1 MKLNDLGYKLVKS
14 SAISK
19 LLIYEE
25 WVKQVGGINFHI
37 YLNTRGYVYK
47 YTLVDFIE
55 NKAKMNKIEKRA
67 AMDRIEELKESLS

>member
-1 MKLNDLGYKLVKS
+1 MKLNDLGYELVKS

-25 WVKQVGGINFHI
+25 WVKHSGGTDFHI
-37 YLNTRGYVYK
+37 YLNTRGYIYK

-55 NKAKMNKIEKRA
+55 SKAKINKTEKRA

>member
-25 WVKQVGGINFHI
+25 WVKHSDGTDFHI

-67 AMDRIEELKESLS
+67 AMDRIEELKEGLL

>member
-19 LLIYEE
+19 LFIYEE
-25 WVKQVGGINFHI
+25 WVKRVCEIDFHI

-67 AMDRIEELKESLS
+67 AMGRIEELKESLS

>member
-19 LLIYEE
+19 LLIYED
-25 WVKQVGGINFHI
+25 WVKRSDETDVHI

-67 AMDRIEELKESLS
+67 AMDRIEELKESLT